1 MLQSRLLAP
10 EKRLQYLGWLVPVY
24 GFSINTT
31 KWGHGKAHAAEFLDR
46 VMLLSHKVPPGSACQ
61 TAWLLLLSPV
71 GSAAQGERFV
81 PVGDLGQTRD
91 VASEKGHRVPKY

>member
-46 VMLLSHKVPPGSACQ
+46 VVLLSHKVPPGSAV
-61 TAWLLLLSPV
+61 LLLLSPV

>member
-1 MLQSRLLAP
+1 LLQSRLLAP

-31 KWGHGKAHAAEFLDR
+31 KWGDGKAHAAEFLDP
-46 VMLLSHKVPPGSACQ
+46 VVLLSLKVPPGSAV
-61 TAWLLLLSPV
+61 LLLLPSV

>member
-31 KWGHGKAHAAEFLDR
+31 KWGHGKAHAAEFLDP
-46 VMLLSHKVPPGSACQ
+46 VVLLSHKVPPGSAV
-61 TAWLLLLSPV
+61 LLLLPSV

>member
-31 KWGHGKAHAAEFLDR
+31 KWGHGKAHAAEFLDP
-46 VMLLSHKVPPGSACQ
+46 VVLLSHKVPPGSACQ